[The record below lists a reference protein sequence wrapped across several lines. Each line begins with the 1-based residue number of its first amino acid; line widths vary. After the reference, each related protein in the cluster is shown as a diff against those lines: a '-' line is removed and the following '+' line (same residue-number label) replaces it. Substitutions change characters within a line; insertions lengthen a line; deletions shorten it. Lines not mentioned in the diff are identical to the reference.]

1 MSIWKT
7 LKEMVFGSPL
17 KKQFEQMIQDEAMEK
32 AKTLILTELAP
43 EAPAKAMP
51 AAVNDQITDA
61 VTQAAPA
68 KPKRARKPKAEA
80 APAAPKAAPKA
91 KKPAAKKKK

>member
-7 LKEMVFGSPL
+7 LKELIFGSPL

-80 APAAPKAAPKA
+80 APAAPKA

>member
-1 MSIWKT
+1 MSIWKS
-7 LKEMVFGSPL
+7 LKEMLFGAPL
-17 KKQFEQMIQDEAMEK
+17 KNQFEQMMVEEA
-32 AKTLILTELAP
+32 
-43 EAPAKAMP
+43 AKAQAP

-80 APAAPKAAPKA
+80 APAAPKA